1 MATQTY
7 ATHRHQPRLTGVSFM
22 FLVVAV
28 LGFAIAAAASAAGWS
43 TAIGL
48 VGSILTLQLISRSYT
63 TALQDRIIKLEM
75 RMRCAS
81 LLTPPQ
87 QAIVARLGKAQL
99 VALRFASD
107 GELGP
112 LAERAEREQHD
123 RGSDQAGDHDL
134 GSGLGSHVGRPFQG
148 RHSAGLKAPPYT
160 AGDAS

>member
-1 MATQTY
+1 MAMATQTY

-28 LGFAIAAAASAAGWS
+28 VGFVMGGSLAGRLA
-43 TAIGL
+43 TATGL
-48 VGSILTLQLISRSYT
+48 VGAIFTLQLISRRYT

-99 VALRFASD
+99 VALRFAPD

-112 LAERAEREQHD
+112 LVERAEREQMTADQIKRAITSWVPDLD
-123 RGSDQAGDHDL
+123 R
-134 GSGLGSHVGRPFQG
+134 
-148 RHSAGLKAPPYT
+148 T
-160 AGDAS
+160 

>member
-1 MATQTY
+1 MAAQTY
-7 ATHRHQPRLTGVSFM
+7 ATHRHQPRLTGISFM

-28 LGFAIAAAASAAGWS
+28 LGFAMGGSLAARLA

-48 VGSILTLQLISRSYT
+48 VGAILTLQLISRSYT

-81 LLTPPQ
+81 LLTPQQ
-87 QAIVARLGKAQL
+87 QAIVARLGKAQQ

-112 LAERAEREQHD
+112 LAERAEREQMTADQIKRAITSWVPDLD
-123 RGSDQAGDHDL
+123 R
-134 GSGLGSHVGRPFQG
+134 
-148 RHSAGLKAPPYT
+148 T
-160 AGDAS
+160 

>member
-1 MATQTY
+1 
-7 ATHRHQPRLTGVSFM
+7 M

-28 LGFAIAAAASAAGWS
+28 LGFAMGGSLAARLA

-48 VGSILTLQLISRSYT
+48 VGAILTLQLISRSYT

-81 LLTPPQ
+81 LLTPQQ
-87 QAIVARLGKAQL
+87 QAIVARLGKAQQ

-112 LAERAEREQHD
+112 LAERAEREQMTADQIKRAIASWVPDLD
-123 RGSDQAGDHDL
+123 R
-134 GSGLGSHVGRPFQG
+134 
-148 RHSAGLKAPPYT
+148 T
-160 AGDAS
+160 